1 MNKEFKN
8 LLNSIMENPAEA
20 AEKVNDA
27 NYKSILPKQVYEW
40 HKRMK
45 QDRSWADYV
54 ADVLTS
60 EYQYEMINQEDVFDE
75 T

>member
-8 LLNSIMENPAEA
+8 LLNSIMENPTEA

-27 NYKSILPKQVYEW
+27 NYKSILSEKVYEW
-40 HKRMK
+40 HKK
-45 QDRSWADYV
+45 YKGDKSWADYI

-60 EYQYEMINQEDVFDE
+60 DYQFNHFYND
-75 T
+75 